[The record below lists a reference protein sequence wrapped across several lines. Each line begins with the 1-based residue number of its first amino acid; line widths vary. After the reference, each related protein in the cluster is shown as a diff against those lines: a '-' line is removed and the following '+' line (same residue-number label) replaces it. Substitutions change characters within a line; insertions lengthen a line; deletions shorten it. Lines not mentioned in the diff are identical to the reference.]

1 MSLSLNSIPVRVRA
15 HLASRGADVSNLRD
29 NRILALVPDAL
40 RLLSERGFLR
50 KTFVI
55 TAVNGVVDLAAPL
68 TAAEPLILERIRE
81 AQVTFPDF
89 TYALQW
95 KADRSSLS
103 FPASSEFGYVA
114 VEDKT
119 LLIATSDGLGVY
131 DGTGSLRNAPYVP
144 LLSSVPVTLEAA
156 FIALVSELAHVPAQ
170 MARTQR
176 G

>member
-68 TAAEPLILERIRE
+68 TATEPLILERIRE

-89 TYALQW
+89 SYPLQW
-95 KADRSSLS
+95 KADYSSLS
-103 FPASSEFGYVA
+103 FPSSDQFAYVA
-114 VEDKT
+114 VENKS
-119 LLIATSDGLGVY
+119 LLVATSDGLGVY